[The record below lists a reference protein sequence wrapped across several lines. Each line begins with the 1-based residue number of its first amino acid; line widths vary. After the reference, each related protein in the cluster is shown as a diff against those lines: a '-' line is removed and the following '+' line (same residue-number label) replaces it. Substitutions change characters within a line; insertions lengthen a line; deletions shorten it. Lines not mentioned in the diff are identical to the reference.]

1 MIFHQVLY
9 RDLGC
14 ASYFLADGGQAVVV
28 DPRWDIDVYLELAA
42 QEGVKI
48 AYVLD
53 THTHADHVSGRE
65 RLAAETGAI
74 AYGPLGSAPSQSAGP
89 VLSAGEEIVIG
100 AVRLRAFATPGHR
113 PEHISLVVS
122 DVSRG
127 GDPWMVLSGDSLLV
141 GDLARPDLAVEPSDG
156 ARELYR
162 STRALLE
169 LGDHVEVWPAHVGG
183 SLCGGAGLSGKP
195 SSTIGYERAHNPLL
209 RGGEGEFVRELLRG
223 LQPRPP
229 HVERIVKLNHLRAA
243 SFPPQTPVLDDE
255 RLLGEIAAGARV
267 IDVRPPREFDEGHL
281 RGAINLPPG
290 RSQGTRAGWVLDP
303 GDRLIVTAADIEE
316 ARKRAAGLHAVGLW
330 GIVGVAAA
338 APELW
343 LDCGLEVLHTSS
355 WDIPTL
361 AERIGAGAS
370 LIDVREPGEWRS
382 GHVSGSHSLPLHRL
396 ADAGPLDNGDHLA
409 PGPLAVVCAG
419 GLRAAF
425 AASVIRRS
433 VGREVIRV
441 AGGGVGDLPRHGIA
455 LTVGD

>member
-42 QEGVKI
+42 QEGVRI
-48 AYVLD
+48 AHVLD

-65 RLAAETGAI
+65 RLAMETGAH
-74 AYGPLGSAPSQSAGP
+74 AYGPPHA
-89 VLSAGEEIVIG
+89 SAGEGVERTLGSGEQIVIG
-100 AVRLRAFATPGHR
+100 NLCLRAMATPGHR
-113 PEHISLVVS
+113 PEHISLLVS
-122 DVSRG
+122 DASRG
-127 GDPWMVLSGDSLLV
+127 EDPWMVLTGDSLLV
-141 GDLARPDLAVEPSDG
+141 GDLARPDLAVDPGEG
-156 ARELYR
+156 ARALYR
-162 STRALLE
+162 STRQLLE

-195 SSTIGYERAHNPLL
+195 SSTIGYERSHNPLL
-209 RGGEGEFVRELLRG
+209 SAGEEEFVRELLDGVR
-223 LQPRPP
+223 PRPP
-229 HVERIVKLNHLRAA
+229 HIDRIVTLNRRRAVA
-243 SFPPQTPVLDDE
+243 SPPQTPELDDE

-267 IDVRPPREFDEGHL
+267 IDVRPPREFDQGHL

-303 GDRLIVTAADIEE
+303 GDRLIVAAADVAE

-330 GIVGVAAA
+330 GVVGVAAA
-338 APELW
+338 APSVW
-343 LDCGLEVLHTSS
+343 RDCGLEVLQTDS
-355 WDIPTL
+355 WDVATL
-361 AERIGAGAS
+361 AERIGAGANV
-370 LIDVREPGEWRS
+370 IDVREPGEWRS
-382 GHVSGSHSLPLHRL
+382 GHVAGSHSLPLHEL
-396 ADAGPLDNGDHLA
+396 AHSGSFGSGDR

-433 VGREVIRV
+433 VAREVIRV

-455 LTVGD
+455 LTFGD